1 MAKRFSHLHRQRN
14 PFEMVSMHEDRLH
27 VPLHWSKPRMCFVC
41 SLGDLFHADVPEEFI
56 YRVFRIIRRAETHR
70 FVILTKRQYRM
81 LDYMQERTKN
91 AHRIAGSFPP
101 RNLWLGVSVENQAM
115 ADERIPLLLQ
125 APAAVR
131 FVSLE
136 PLIGPA
142 DIWDYCTLPHTPDC
156 KAGWNCETKLDWIIV
171 GCESGPRRRPCNL
184 EWVKSVVD
192 QCDAAQVP
200 VFVKQLDIGGK
211 VSHDP
216 AEWPEWARRQEWP
229 NQSYC
234 D

>member
-1 MAKRFSHLHRQRN
+1 
-14 PFEMVSMHEDRLH
+14 
-27 VPLHWSKPRMCFVC
+27 MCFVC

-70 FVILTKRQYRM
+70 FVILTKRPQKM

-101 RNLWLGVSVENQAM
+101 RNLWLGVSVEDQRT
-115 ADERIPLLLQ
+115 ADERIPILLRT
-125 APAAVR
+125 PAAVR
-131 FVSLE
+131 GVSIE
-136 PLIGPA
+136 PMLDSIL
-142 DIWDYCTLPHTPDC
+142 LPSCNGRPDC
-156 KAGWNCETKLDWIIV
+156 ILDGIYGHSDKPLGGLDWVIV
-171 GCESGPRRRPCNL
+171 GCESGPRRRPCDPA
-184 EWVKSVVD
+184 WVKSIIE
-192 QCDAAQVP
+192 QCDAAGVP